1 MPFIFNL
8 LMTLTIAV
16 VTGLGSVW
24 LAVRDGA
31 GIEIARDGPWEAWIS
46 AGNPDADPY
55 TKAMLARTG
64 RIPMAS
70 GEAINFR
77 ATTDSNGD
85 RLAGNCSYLIVGGEL
100 DSRWWTLTV
109 TDESERL
116 IENIASRYAFNS
128 IDVLRNNDGS
138 FNIQLAPTAQSG
150 NWIPT
155 GGRQSL
161 IMTLRLYDTPMISN
175 GNIENP
181 NLPRI
186 VRGECES

>member
-8 LMTLTIAV
+8 LMTLIIAGV
-16 VTGLGSVW
+16 IGLGSAW

-31 GIEIARDGPWEAWIS
+31 GIEIVRDGPWETWIS

-77 ATTDSNGD
+77 AVTDSK
-85 RLAGNCSYLIVGGEL
+85 GNPLDGRCAYLIVGGEL

-116 IENIASRYAFNS
+116 IENTPNRYAFNS
-128 IDVLRNNDGS
+128 INVLRNNDGS
-138 FNIQLAPTAQSG
+138 FNIQLAPSARSG

-155 GGRQSL
+155 GGQTTMIL
-161 IMTLRLYDTPMISN
+161 TLRLYDTPMISN

-181 NLPRI
+181 NLPKI